1 MKQFMVGFQMR
12 VFFLIFAIIISAG
25 IWLTGY
31 EVVHWFS
38 YLPPAFL
45 LFAAITG
52 ICPGLGF
59 VRTIFKG
66 KS

>member
-1 MKQFMVGFQMR
+1 MKNFMVGFQMR
-12 VFFLIFAIIISAG
+12 LFFLIFAILIGIG
-25 IWLTGY
+25 IWLSGY
-31 EVVHWFS
+31 KAVHWFS

-52 ICPGLGF
+52 ICHGLGF